1 MAQPKR
7 SVGKMLSALSAG
19 LFCLG
24 GIYYGVLLWDS
35 FCMMRY
41 TIRETADGLVM
52 ETGGIPGRAIPYL
65 VAMALLA
72 VFAAVQIAA
81 CFRPAWGMISSLA
94 ALMPVLFPL
103 FTDVALAEFTRVGW
117 VYPASLIKYIP
128 FAIAC
133 LLWLVRG
140 IFFPESRTESGT

>member
-1 MAQPKR
+1 MAQPSKNG
-7 SVGKMLSALSAG
+7 GKMLSALSAG

-24 GIYYGVLLWDS
+24 GIYYGLLLWDS

-133 LLWLVRG
+133 LLWLLRG

>member
-7 SVGKMLSALSAG
+7 SVGKMLSALTAG

-81 CFRPAWGMISSLA
+81 CFRPAWGMIASLS

>member
-1 MAQPKR
+1 MAQTKR

-81 CFRPAWGMISSLA
+81 CFRPAWGMIASLS

>member
-1 MAQPKR
+1 MAQTKR

-52 ETGGIPGRAIPYL
+52 VAGGIPGRAIPYL

-133 LLWLVRG
+133 LLWLLRG

>member
-133 LLWLVRG
+133 LLWLLRG

>member
-1 MAQPKR
+1 MAQPSKNG
-7 SVGKMLSALSAG
+7 GKMLSALSAG

-72 VFAAVQIAA
+72 VFAAVQITA
-81 CFRPAWGMISSLA
+81 CFCPAWGMIASLS

-117 VYPASLIKYIP
+117 VYPASLIKFIP
-128 FAIAC
+128 FAMAC

>member
-24 GIYYGVLLWDS
+24 GIYYGLLLWDS

>member
-1 MAQPKR
+1 MAQPSKNG
-7 SVGKMLSALSAG
+7 GKMLSALTAG

-52 ETGGIPGRAIPYL
+52 VAGGIPGRAIPYL

-81 CFRPAWGMISSLA
+81 CFRPAWGMIASLA

>member
-1 MAQPKR
+1 MAQTKR

>member
-24 GIYYGVLLWDS
+24 GIYYGLLLWDS

-65 VAMALLA
+65 VAIALLV

>member
-1 MAQPKR
+1 MAQTKR

-24 GIYYGVLLWDS
+24 GIYDGVLLWDS

-65 VAMALLA
+65 VAIALLA

-81 CFRPAWGMISSLA
+81 CFRPAWGMIASLA

>member
-81 CFRPAWGMISSLA
+81 CFRPAWGMIASLA

>member
-1 MAQPKR
+1 MAQTKR

-52 ETGGIPGRAIPYL
+52 VAGGIPGRAIPYL

-81 CFRPAWGMISSLA
+81 CFRPAWGMIASLS

-103 FTDVALAEFTRVGW
+103 FTDVALAEFTRVGL
-117 VYPASLIKYIP
+117 VHPASMIKFIP
-128 FAIAC
+128 FLLAC
-133 LLWLVRG
+133 LLWLVRV

>member
-1 MAQPKR
+1 MAQPSKNG
-7 SVGKMLSALSAG
+7 GKMLSALSAG

-117 VYPASLIKYIP
+117 VYPASLIKFIP
-128 FAIAC
+128 FAMVC
-133 LLWLVRG
+133 LLWLLRG

>member
-1 MAQPKR
+1 MAQPSKNG
-7 SVGKMLSALSAG
+7 GKMLSALSAG

-72 VFAAVQIAA
+72 VFAAVQITA
-81 CFRPAWGMISSLA
+81 CFCPAWGMIASLS

-117 VYPASLIKYIP
+117 VYPASLIKFIP

-133 LLWLVRG
+133 LLWLLRG

>member
-1 MAQPKR
+1 MAQPSKNG
-7 SVGKMLSALSAG
+7 GKMLSALSAG

-65 VAMALLA
+65 VAIALLA

-103 FTDVALAEFTRVGW
+103 FTDVALAEFTRVGL
-117 VYPASLIKYIP
+117 VHPVSLIKFIP
-128 FAIAC
+128 FILAC
-133 LLWLVRG
+133 LFWAVAG
-140 IFFPESRTESGT
+140 IRSTAKEG

>member
-1 MAQPKR
+1 MAQTKR

-24 GIYYGVLLWDS
+24 GIYYGLLQFDS
-35 FCMMRY
+35 FRMMRY

-65 VAMALLA
+65 VAIALLA

-103 FTDVALAEFTRVGW
+103 FTDVALAEFTWVGW

>member
-1 MAQPKR
+1 MAQPRKNGGKIL
-7 SVGKMLSALSAG
+7 SVIAAI
-19 LFCLG
+19 LFAIGSL
-24 GIYYGVLLWDS
+24 YYGILLFDS
-35 FCMMRY
+35 FRMMRY
-41 TIRETADGLVM
+41 TIRETADGLVLVAK
-52 ETGGIPGRAIPYL
+52 GLPPRAIPYL

-81 CFRPAWGMISSLA
+81 CFRPAWGMIASLS

-117 VYPASLIKYIP
+117 VYPASLIKFIP
-128 FAIAC
+128 FAMAC
-133 LLWLVRG
+133 LLWLLRG

>member
-1 MAQPKR
+1 MAQPSKNG
-7 SVGKMLSALSAG
+7 GKMLSALSAG

-72 VFAAVQIAA
+72 VFAAVQITA
-81 CFRPAWGMISSLA
+81 CFRPAWGMIASLS

-117 VYPASLIKYIP
+117 VYPASLIKFIP

-133 LLWLVRG
+133 LLWLLRG

>member
-1 MAQPKR
+1 MAQPRKNGGKIL
-7 SVGKMLSALSAG
+7 SVIAAI
-19 LFCLG
+19 LFAIGSL
-24 GIYYGVLLWDS
+24 YYGILLFDS
-35 FCMMRY
+35 FRMMRY
-41 TIRETADGLVM
+41 TIRETADGLVLM
-52 ETGGIPGRAIPYL
+52 AKGLPPRSIPYL
-65 VAMALLA
+65 VAIALLA
-72 VFAAVQIAA
+72 VFAAVQITA
-81 CFRPAWGMISSLA
+81 CFRPAWGMIASLS

>member
-128 FAIAC
+128 FAMAC

>member
-1 MAQPKR
+1 MAQPSKN
-7 SVGKMLSALSAG
+7 GDKILSALSAG

-24 GIYYGVLLWDS
+24 GIYYGLLLWDS
-35 FCMMRY
+35 FRMMRY

-65 VAMALLA
+65 VALVLLA
-72 VFAAVQIAA
+72 VFAAVQITA
-81 CFRPAWGMISSLA
+81 CFRPAWGMIASLS

-128 FAIAC
+128 FAMAC
-133 LLWLVRG
+133 LLWLLRG
-140 IFFPESRTESGT
+140 TVFAEKRNH